1 MLGSRALS
9 GSNLNFGYL
18 DCGCIGVSKLDVS
31 VVVRIG
37 RCRARPAV
45 DASLG
50 PGPAAATA
58 AGGAGGGH
66 GGPGDR
72 DFKLLARTTGP
83 GCRDSAR
90 PGRLQV
96 AILLVGF
103 SRAKRG
109 PGPELGAAGLK

>member
-1 MLGSRALS
+1 MFQLW
-9 GSNLNFGYL
+9 FEL
-18 DCGCIGVSKLDVS
+18 DAAAPGPPCTDVTQ
-31 VVVRIG
+31 
-37 RCRARPAV
+37 
-45 DASLG
+45 L
-50 PGPAAATA
+50 PGPAA

-103 SRAKRG
+103 SGSRAKRG
-109 PGPELGAAGLK
+109 PQAGPELGAAGLK